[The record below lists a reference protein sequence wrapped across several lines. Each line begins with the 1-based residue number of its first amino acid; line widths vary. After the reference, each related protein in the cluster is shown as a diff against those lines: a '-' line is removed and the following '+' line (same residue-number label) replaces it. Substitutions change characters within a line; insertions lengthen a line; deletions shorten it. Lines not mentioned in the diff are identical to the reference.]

1 MDGNVEAGRRPPRP
15 GPDALYGENPT
26 PPQLENGPGWDAD
39 PLLVAGSAAYVE
51 GEYLYQDYVY
61 DDHGADTRSLLSLAP
76 SGAEGIW
83 GPFAQPT
90 GDLHYPNDPE
100 RYGYNAA
107 DLLEFRAR
115 PTEDG
120 VAYRVTLNTML
131 ESDAAAVAIGIDT
144 TAGDPGP
151 DHRTDWGYGLGELG
165 APADHVLVTWGT
177 GAELDGEPLD
187 DDRVSV
193 DLERNQLEVEVPL
206 APAGETWRHYLAVGL
221 WNPEWRSFKAVAV
234 EPTENVPG
242 GRGRQEDVPPVFNVG
257 FRFDEPCEWD
267 RGDLVTG
274 ALDVLTGHAPSSI
287 GEGNWREHGQA
298 MALAARD
305 ISGFYA
311 DVAFARLESGE
322 TDHSGVPETGYLNF
336 LYPSRYDF
344 GEGVDPVENVL
355 RGTIQPYAAYVPETY
370 EGDPVP
376 LTVLLHSL
384 GNCYN
389 QYAVYTPGLLSSLAE
404 TTGGIVLIPQSRGP
418 GRWYQRE
425 GEIDV
430 FEAWRDLESRYE
442 IDRDRVSVAG
452 YSMGGFGTLML
463 AGQYPDLF
471 ARGFSVV
478 GPPTE
483 DPIEGATA
491 GLCSAPD
498 LLTGTLLGGQNGGW
512 LLSIFNENPESA
524 LHVTDNLR
532 HVPLLVWNGAA
543 DVLVPVQ
550 GPLSFARYLRR
561 HGYRHEIDVFPVDT
575 HLSFAI
581 RDKWH
586 RGPEF
591 LASGRVERMPDRVT
605 YRHVPE
611 LDHPDVDLIHDGA
624 YWVHDVHTRGCQ
636 SGRIDV
642 TSYARGYVEPER
654 RRYRRVGRRPR
665 QHYAKGVEWVTPAT
679 DGSGDPEGRNAI
691 GVRMDCVEHATLYVE
706 EVGIRPDE
714 PLTVRVASDGPATL
728 TLVGSFGAYELAV
741 EGGDHTV
748 RVDSIAAGAVT
759 D

>member
-1 MDGNVEAGRRPPRP
+1 MDGNVGGGGQSPRP

-26 PPQLENGPGWDAD
+26 PPQLENGDGWAAD
-39 PLLVAGSAAYVE
+39 PLLVSGAEAYVD

-90 GDLHYPNDPE
+90 GDLHYPNDAE
-100 RYGYNAA
+100 RFGYNAA

-115 PTEDG
+115 PTEEG
-120 VAYRVTLNTML
+120 EVAYRITLNTML
-131 ESDAAAVAIGIDT
+131 EPDAAAVAIGIDT
-144 TAGDPGP
+144 TAGEVTAESES
-151 DHRTDWGYGLGELG
+151 HRTDWGYGLGDLG

-177 GAELDGEPLD
+177 GAELDGRPLD

-193 DLERNQLEVEVPL
+193 DTERNQIEVRVPL
-206 APAGETWRHYLAVGL
+206 SPDGATWRHYLAVGL
-221 WNPEWRSFKAVAV
+221 WNAQWGAFKRIAG
-234 EPTENVPG
+234 EPSDHVPG
-242 GRGRQEDVPPVFNVG
+242 GRGDDEDVAPVFNVG
-257 FRFDEPCEWD
+257 FRFDEPCRWD
-267 RGDLVTG
+267 RGDLLDG
-274 ALDVLTGHAPSSI
+274 ALDLLTGHAPSSL

-298 MALAARD
+298 MALADRD
-305 ISGFYA
+305 ISRFHA
-311 DVAFARLESGE
+311 DIDFAALESGE
-322 TDHSGVPETGYLNF
+322 TDRSRVPETGYLNL
-336 LYPSRYDF
+336 LYPSRYEF
-344 GEGVDPVENVL
+344 GEGVDPEENVL
-355 RGTIQPYAAYVPETY
+355 RGTIQPYAAYVPER
-370 EGDPVP
+370 EGEDPVA

-389 QYAVYTPGLLSSLAE
+389 QYAVYTPGLLSSLADH
-404 TTGGIVLIPQSRGP
+404 TGGIVLVPQSRGP

-425 GEIDV
+425 GELDV

-442 IDRDRVSVAG
+442 IDRDRVAVAG

-471 ARGFSVV
+471 SRGFSVV

-483 DPIEGATA
+483 DPVEGATA
-491 GLCSAPD
+491 GLLHAPEF
-498 LLTGTLLGGQNGGW
+498 LTDRLLGNRAPNF
-512 LLSIFNENPESA
+512 LPTIFNEHPESA

-543 DVLVPVQ
+543 DLLVPVQ

-561 HGYRHEIDVFPVDT
+561 HGYRHEIDVFPTDT

-581 RDKWH
+581 RDRWE

-591 LASGRVERMPDRVT
+591 LAEGRVERSPDRVT

-611 LDHPDVDLIHDGA
+611 LDHPDVGLIHDGA
-624 YWVHDVHTRGCQ
+624 YWVHDVETRGCQ
-636 SGRIDV
+636 SGRIDA
-642 TSYARGYVEPER
+642 TSYARGYAEPER
-654 RRYRRVGRRPR
+654 HGYKRLGRRPR
-665 QHYAKGVEWVTPAT
+665 HHVAKGVEWREAVT
-679 DGSGDPEGRNAI
+679 DGSGTERNAI

-706 EVGIRPDE
+706 EAGVDPRR
-714 PLTVRVASDGPATL
+714 PLTIQVESDGPATL
-728 TLVGSFGAYELAV
+728 TLAGSFGTHELAV
-741 EGGDHTV
+741 ADGEQTL
-748 RVDSIAAGAVT
+748 RVAALAG
-759 D
+759 

>member
-1 MDGNVEAGRRPPRP
+1 MDWNVESARTPPRP

-26 PPQLENGPGWDAD
+26 PPQLENGPGWAAD
-39 PLLVAGSAAYVE
+39 PLLVSGSQAYVD

-90 GDLHYPNDPE
+90 GDLHYPNDAA

-115 PTEDG
+115 PTDG
-120 VAYRVTLNTML
+120 GVVYRITLNTMF
-131 ESDAAAVAIGIDT
+131 EADAAAVAIGIDT
-144 TAGDPGP
+144 TAGDPAAGEG
-151 DHRTDWGYGLGELG
+151 DHRTDWGYGLGDLG

-177 GAELDGEPLD
+177 GAELDGRPLA
-187 DDRVSV
+187 DDRVAV
-193 DLERNQLEVEVPL
+193 DVERNQIEVEVPL
-206 APAGETWRHYLAVGL
+206 DAEGATWRHYLAVGL
-221 WNPEWRSFKAVAV
+221 WNAEWDVFKRVAV
-234 EPTENVPG
+234 NPTQNLPG
-242 GRGRQEDVPPVFNVG
+242 GRGREEHVAPVFNVG
-257 FRFDEPCEWD
+257 FRFHEPCRWD
-267 RGDLVTG
+267 REDLVTG
-274 ALDVLTGHAPSSI
+274 AVDVLTGHAPSSL
-287 GEGNWREHGQA
+287 GEGNWRDHAQA
-298 MALAARD
+298 MALAERD
-305 ISGFYA
+305 ISGFHA
-311 DVAFARLESGE
+311 DVDFARLEAGE
-322 TDHSGVPETGYLNF
+322 TDRSGVPETGYLNL

-344 GEGVDPVENVL
+344 GEGVDPDENVL
-355 RGTIQPYAAYVPETY
+355 RGTIQPYAAYVPETCD
-370 EGDPVP
+370 GDPVS

-425 GEIDV
+425 GELDV

-491 GLCSAPD
+491 GLLSAPT
-498 LLTGTLLGGQNGGW
+498 LLTERLLGADSPN
-512 LLSIFNENPESA
+512 LFLPTIFNENPESA

-561 HGYRHEIDVFPVDT
+561 HGYRHEIDVFPADT
-575 HLSFAI
+575 HLSFAV
-581 RDKWH
+581 RDRWE

-591 LASGRVERMPDRVT
+591 IADGRVERSPDRVT

-611 LDHPDVDLIHDGA
+611 LDHPDVGLVHDGA

-654 RRYRRVGRRPR
+654 RQYRRVGCEPR
-665 QHYAKGVEWVTPAT
+665 THVAKGVEWREAAT
-679 DGSGDPEGRNAI
+679 DGGDDGTARNAL

-706 EVGIRPDE
+706 EVGVRTDE
-714 PLTVRVASDGPATL
+714 PLSVRVESDGPATL
-728 TLVGSFGAYELAV
+728 TLAGSFGEYELAV
-741 EGGDHTV
+741 EAGDHTV
-748 RVDSIAAGAVT
+748 RVPPLAD
-759 D
+759 